1 MKLRRKNKL
10 IAEVATSSMNDIM
23 FFLMLFFLIMSTL
36 LNPNVIKLT
45 LPNSKHSQAIH
56 KKEIS
61 LSITKDLQYFLDN
74 KPVMFDQLETE
85 IQRAVA
91 NEQEATVVLRCDNG
105 LTIQDLVNVLEIGN
119 KLKVKMILATRTA
132 NATAAKK

>member
-1 MKLRRKNKL
+1 MRLRRKNKL

-61 LSITKDLQYFLDN
+61 LSITKDLQYFLEN
-74 KPVMFDQLETE
+74 KPVAFDQLETE
-85 IQRAVA
+85 LQRSVA
-91 NEQEATVVLRCDNG
+91 NEQDATVILRCDNG

-119 KLKVKMILATRTA
+119 KLKIKMILATRTA
-132 NATAAKK
+132 NATASK

>member
-1 MKLRRKNKL
+1 MKLRRQNKL
-10 IAEVATSSMNDIM
+10 MAEVATSSMNDIM

-61 LSITKDLQYFLDN
+61 LSITKDLQYFLEN
-74 KPVMFDQLETE
+74 KPVTFDQLEIE
-85 IQRAVA
+85 IQRSVA
-91 NEQEATVVLRCDNG
+91 NEQEATVILRCDNG

-119 KLKVKMILATRTA
+119 KLKIKMILATRTA
-132 NATAAKK
+132 NATASK

>member
-45 LPNSKHSQAIH
+45 LPNSKHSLAIH

-61 LSITKDLQYFLDN
+61 LSITKDLNYFLEN
-74 KPVMFDQLETE
+74 KPVAFGQLETE
-85 IQRAVA
+85 LQRSVA
-91 NEQEATVVLRCDNG
+91 SEQDATVILRCDNA

-119 KLKVKMILATRTA
+119 KLKIKMILATRTA
-132 NATAAKK
+132 NAPAAR

>member
-61 LSITKDLQYFLDN
+61 LSITKDLNYFLEN
-74 KPVMFDQLETE
+74 KPVAFGQLETE
-85 IQRAVA
+85 LQRSVA
-91 NEQEATVVLRCDNG
+91 SEQDATVILRCDNA

-119 KLKVKMILATRTA
+119 KLKIKMILATRTA
-132 NATAAKK
+132 NAPAAR

>member
-1 MKLRRKNKL
+1 M
-10 IAEVATSSMNDIM
+10 AEVATSSMNDIM

-61 LSITKDLQYFLDN
+61 LSITKDLEYFLEN
-74 KPVMFDQLETE
+74 KAVAFDQLETE
-85 IQRAVA
+85 IQRSVA
-91 NEQEATVVLRCDNG
+91 NEQEATVILRCDNG

-119 KLKVKMILATRTA
+119 KLKIKMILATRTA
-132 NATAAKK
+132 NATASK

>member
-1 MKLRRKNKL
+1 M
-10 IAEVATSSMNDIM
+10 AEVATSSMNDIM

-61 LSITKDLQYFLDN
+61 LSITKDLQYFLEN
-74 KPVMFDQLETE
+74 KPVTFDQLEIE
-85 IQRAVA
+85 IQRSVA
-91 NEQEATVVLRCDNG
+91 NEQEATVILRCDNG

-119 KLKVKMILATRTA
+119 KLKIKMILATRTA
-132 NATAAKK
+132 NATASK

>member
-1 MKLRRKNKL
+1 MKLRRQNKL

-61 LSITKDLQYFLDN
+61 LSITKDLQYFLEN
-74 KPVMFDQLETE
+74 KPVAFDQLETE
-85 IQRAVA
+85 IQRSVA
-91 NEQEATVVLRCDNG
+91 SEQEATVILRCDNG

-119 KLKVKMILATRTA
+119 KLKIKMILATRTA
-132 NATAAKK
+132 NATASK

>member
-56 KKEIS
+56 RKEIS
-61 LSITKDLQYFLDN
+61 LSITKDLNYFLEN
-74 KPVMFDQLETE
+74 KPVTFDQLETSL
-85 IQRAVA
+85 QRSVA
-91 NEQEATVVLRCDNG
+91 SEQDATVILRCDNA

-119 KLKVKMILATRTA
+119 KLKIKMILATRTA
-132 NATAAKK
+132 NASAAR

>member
-61 LSITKDLQYFLDN
+61 LSITKDLQYFLEN
-74 KPVMFDQLETE
+74 KPVAFDQLETE
-85 IQRAVA
+85 IQRSVA
-91 NEQEATVVLRCDNG
+91 NEQEATVILRCDNG

-119 KLKVKMILATRTA
+119 KLKIKMILATRTA
-132 NATAAKK
+132 HVSK

>member
-61 LSITKDLQYFLDN
+61 LSITKDLQYFLEN
-74 KPVMFDQLETE
+74 KPVDFSQLETE
-85 IQRAVA
+85 LQRSVA
-91 NEQEATVVLRCDNG
+91 NEQEATVILRCDNG

-119 KLKVKMILATRTA
+119 KLKIKMILATRTA
-132 NATAAKK
+132 NATAAK